1 MTLNVIFREFREDE
15 ETYFV
20 AECPELPGCI
30 SQGATYDEARVNIME
45 AIKLCMDVVL
55 EDSMHSGSESTPPDS
70 ENVVSRSRLH
80 VTAET
85 ELEYA

>member
-1 MTLNVIFREFREDE
+1 MTLSVLFREFREDE

-30 SQGATYDEARVNIME
+30 SQGATYNEARANIME
-45 AIKLCMDVVL
+45 AIKLCMDVIL
-55 EDSMHSGSESTPPDS
+55 EDSMHSTSQSALPDN
-70 ENVVSRSRLH
+70 ENVVSRSSLH